1 MTAEP
6 GTLLVVD
13 DDELNRD
20 MLSRR
25 LERKGYSVAVS
36 PDGPGALALVEDRAF
51 DLVLLDVMMPGL
63 SGLEVLKLLREQ
75 HPATE
80 LPVIM
85 ATARDQS
92 EEIVNALRLGANDY
106 VTKPLD
112 FPVVMARIETQLL
125 LKRSVAETVRLKQD
139 LAERNAALEES
150 NTRLSQ
156 INRRMERDLRTAAR
170 IQASLLPR
178 RIPSFP
184 TGRFAWHFEP
194 CDELAGDSL
203 NVLALDDRR
212 VGLYVLDVSGHG
224 VASALLSV
232 TLSRLLSSPRDPSS
246 VLVRPVEDQ
255 SGDGSR
261 GLPMP
266 PAEVA
271 DELSRRFPFDLATGQ
286 YFTIIYGV
294 FDVITG
300 EFQYVSAGHPGLAHV
315 PAAGPPRIIDSP
327 GFPIGLAADHYESR
341 SLRLEPGDRLYL
353 YSDGVTEAMSP
364 ADLLYGSERMLS
376 CLLQGRADS
385 LAKSASN
392 LLADVRSWCG
402 PSLHDDISLVAVEF
416 GLAAGGEASPAGSR
430 PKTGTACEDPRAEAP
445 TAGVP

>member
-1 MTAEP
+1 MPAES

-25 LERKGYSVAVS
+25 LERKGYKVIVS
-36 PDGPGALALVEDRAF
+36 ADGPGALALVEDRPF

-63 SGLEVLKLLREQ
+63 SGLEVLKLLRER
-75 HPATE
+75 HPATD

-92 EEIVNALRLGANDY
+92 EEIVHALRVGANDY

-112 FPVVMARIETQLL
+112 FPVVMARIETQIL

-139 LAERNAALEES
+139 LAERNQALEQT
-150 NTRLSQ
+150 NARLTR

-178 RIPSFP
+178 RIPTYP
-184 TGRFAWHFEP
+184 TARFAWHFEP

-203 NVLALDDRR
+203 NVVALDDRR

-246 VLVRPVEDQ
+246 VLVRGVDDH
-255 SGDGSR
+255 DGADPH
-261 GLPMP
+261 GLPLS
-266 PAEVA
+266 PALVA
-271 DELSRRFPFDLATGQ
+271 DELTRRFPFDLAIGQ
-286 YFTIIYGV
+286 YFTIIYGH

-300 EFQYVSAGHPGLAHV
+300 AFEYVSAGHPGLAYV
-315 PAAGPPRIIDSP
+315 PALGPPRIIDVP
-327 GFPIGLAADHYESR
+327 GFPIGLAPDHYESR
-341 SLRLEPGDRLYL
+341 SFRLEPGDRLYL
-353 YSDGVTEAMSP
+353 YSDGITEAMSP
-364 ADLLYGSERMLS
+364 ADVLYGAERMLNG
-376 CLLQGRADS
+376 LLQGRS
-385 LAKSASN
+385 EPLAKSVSN
-392 LLADVRSWCG
+392 LLTDVRSWG
-402 PSLHDDISLVAVEF
+402 GAGLRDDISLVAVEF
-416 GLAAGGEASPAGSR
+416 GPAVDVGTEPAGAG
-430 PKTGTACEDPRAEAP
+430 PKTGAAWDDPRATAR